1 MKSDEPI
8 TPKAEQR
15 VIDGEVVND
24 VQADAKSSSPSSA
37 SSAKKNSQWL
47 PRTFIQKMVLVLLLV
62 LLGLGSFWV
71 WQSNQQDW
79 QIEHIN
85 QLQSQQKAL
94 KANIQTLQNRLDAQA
109 KQLAQLDSTART
121 PAFSQADLDQIQD
134 DITTLKEQAKSE
146 IAQLSESLS
155 SLSER
160 FKQSSAAAVASM
172 MPSEQQQQKTQQML
186 ETLKAQ
192 VSELFEFK
200 SEQQTD
206 LDPDSTTDPTQNP
219 VQQNQVVAP
228 SPVLTD
234 QQRQQWVA
242 QINTSWML
250 GSDLSSTQQQL
261 KALEQAAA
269 LSDWPEKNKILRQ
282 IGEDWAQLN
291 QQQDAVSKRTQ
302 AKQAIEKLKAEI
314 QNRARVE
321 THLQPR
327 PSTQAAQTGEAAMDD
342 APPLSAWQQL
352 LTKIQALFSIQ
363 KRDSAEDLSQV
374 QQLIH
379 RDVLLQRALL
389 HIERMDWALELGSI
403 SQLSDAKQS
412 LSAFMS
418 KSFAQDQTL
427 DDLLAQIDPASLTA
441 RQPLKIAGGQ

>member
-8 TPKAEQR
+8 TPKASQR
-15 VIDGEVVND
+15 IIDGEVVND

-134 DITTLKEQAKSE
+134 DINTLKEQAKSE

-160 FKQSSAAAVASM
+160 FKQSSAAAVTSM
-172 MPSEQQQQKTQQML
+172 MPSEQQQQKTQKML

-200 SEQQTD
+200 TEQQTD
-206 LDPDSTTDPTQNP
+206 LEP
-219 VQQNQVVAP
+219 VQQNEVVA
-228 SPVLTD
+228 SAPVLTD

-269 LSDWPEKNKILRQ
+269 LSDWPEKNKVLRQ

-352 LTKIQALFSIQ
+352 VTKIQALFSIQ

-412 LSAFMS
+412 LSAFIS